1 MSETQRPTANDVPT
15 GEGAPEAPEKALIAL
30 ADAVTERLRDLER
43 RDEMNAQHAG
53 AVVSEKEHLDLA
65 TLVEYSPDSVVSR
78 TIAENENRTVTL
90 FAFDAGQGLSEHSAP
105 FNAFVQ
111 VLEGEAELTIG
122 GQVVRATPEAVVP
135 MPADVPHAVRA
146 PERFKMLL
154 VMIRSG

>member
-1 MSETQRPTANDVPT
+1 M
-15 GEGAPEAPEKALIAL
+15 GEGARIAPDGALLAL
-30 ADAVTERLRDLER
+30 ADAVTEKLRGLER
-43 RDEMNAQHAG
+43 RDEMNAQHTG
-53 AVVSEKEHLDLA
+53 AVVSEKEQLDLA
-65 TLVEYSPDSVVSR
+65 TLVEYSPDSIVSR

-122 GQVVRATPEAVVP
+122 GQAVRATPEAVVP
-135 MPADVPHAVRA
+135 MPANVPHAVRA

-154 VMIRSG
+154 VMIRSS